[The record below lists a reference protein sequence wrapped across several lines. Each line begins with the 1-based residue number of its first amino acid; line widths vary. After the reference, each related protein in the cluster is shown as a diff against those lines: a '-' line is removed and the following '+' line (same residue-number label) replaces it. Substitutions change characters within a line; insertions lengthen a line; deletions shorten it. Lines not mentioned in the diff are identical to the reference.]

1 MLIEVGLAE
10 ADKAG
15 LDAYL
20 DATKTGKP
28 LYERMGFV
36 EEKETSL
43 DLAQFNIEGVDGT
56 SVVWS
61 MLRKSKARGG
71 NAKSGD
77 ANKVDDRGVKAVGE
91 Q

>member
-1 MLIEVGLAE
+1 MLINVGLEE

-36 EEKETSL
+36 EVKETSL
-43 DLAQFNIEGVDGT
+43 DLAQFNIEGVNGKT
-56 SVVWS
+56 TVWS
-61 MLRKSKARGG
+61 MLRKSKDGRASQ
-71 NAKSGD
+71 NGD
-77 ANKVDDRGVKAVGE
+77 ANTTDDRGVKAVGE
-91 Q
+91 E

>member
-1 MLIEVGLAE
+1 MLIEVGLKE

-36 EEKETSL
+36 EQKETSL
-43 DLAQFNIEGVDGT
+43 DLAQFNIEGVTGVST
-56 SVVWS
+56 VWS
-61 MLRKSKARGG
+61 MLRKPKDGKASLNGE
-71 NAKSGD
+71 
-77 ANKVDDRGVKAVGE
+77 ANKIDDRGVQAVGE
-91 Q
+91 